1 MSEANDAVLAE
12 IIESAKAFT
21 HAKTI
26 TPQTRLYAD
35 LGMDG
40 DDADE
45 FLTPFA
51 ARYGVD
57 MRPMVW
63 QRFFSNEPTMTDMLT
78 PALILAAS
86 VLSPSFAVRWQAARH
101 AEREIT
107 VAHLADV
114 SRSKVWRDPSEA
126 SARKHK
132 LSILTLLFS
141 SIALLVLA
149 FFVVLGVVVIYAV
162 LAGEMGE
169 QKVLALVGVAAMS
182 IVSPFYLAYDSWRQI
197 SAKLASAS
205 HR

>member
-1 MSEANDAVLAE
+1 MSDTDDAVLAE

-21 HAKTI
+21 RAKTV

-40 DDADE
+40 DDAEE
-45 FLTPFA
+45 FLGPFA

-57 MRPMVW
+57 MGSMVW
-63 QRFFSNEPTMTDMLT
+63 ERFFSGEPTVTDMLT
-78 PALILAAS
+78 PALVLAAS
-86 VLSPSFAVRWQAARH
+86 VLSPSFAVRWQAARL

-107 VAHLADV
+107 ITHLADV
-114 SRSKVWRDPSEA
+114 ARSKVWTDPSEA

-132 LSILTLLFS
+132 SSLLTLAFS
-141 SIALLVLA
+141 LITLVMLT
-149 FFVVLGVVVIYAV
+149 FFVALGAIVTYAL

-182 IVSPFYLAYDSWRQI
+182 IALPIYLAYASWRQI
-197 SAKLASAS
+197 SAKLASVEG
-205 HR
+205 